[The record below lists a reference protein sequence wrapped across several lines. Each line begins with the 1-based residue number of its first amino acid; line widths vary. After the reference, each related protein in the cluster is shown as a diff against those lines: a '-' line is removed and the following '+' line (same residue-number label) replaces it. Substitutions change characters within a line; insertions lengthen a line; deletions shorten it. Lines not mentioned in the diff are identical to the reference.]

1 MKTQTSSTEQVLT
14 RAQEWF
20 NKLAASGRV
29 HEDVSDYGSDPAA
42 LTRARSFQ
50 REYYDA
56 GLVGSTVPVEYGGL
70 GLDRAQ
76 ALALAELADHAALPD
91 RRLFVIGQGMV
102 VPTLLG
108 HGTEQQKIRYIP
120 PILKGTEVWCQLFSE
135 PGAGSDLASV
145 STRARRNDQGRWVL
159 NGQKV
164 WTSHGRAAEF
174 GILLA
179 KTESDEPKHHSLTM
193 FVANM
198 KAPGV
203 DIRPL
208 RQITGEAEFNE
219 VFLEDVV
226 LDDAAIIGQVG
237 NGWRV
242 AITTL
247 TSERQ
252 SLSIG
257 SKTVEVPDAASLFRV
272 AGEGGVDRLPLQME
286 LVDYYVR
293 SQAFEAFADDLQS
306 RIRAG
311 EDIRSMGSVAKL
323 ESGYLTKKGADLAA
337 QVAEEV
343 GSESDRAE
351 ALDLLLR
358 SRNVSIA
365 GGTDN
370 IQRNIIAERILG
382 LPKEPRAR

>member
-1 MKTQTSSTEQVLT
+1 MVTQTNSTEQVLA
-14 RAQEWF
+14 RAREWF
-20 NKLAASGRV
+20 DMLAASGRV
-29 HEDVSDYGSDPAA
+29 HEDVADYGDDPTA
-42 LTRARSFQ
+42 LARARAFQ

-70 GLDRAQ
+70 GLDRNG
-76 ALALAELADHAALPD
+76 ALALDELAARAGLPD

-102 VPTLLG
+102 VPTLLEHAG
-108 HGTEQQKIRYIP
+108 EEQKSRYIP
-120 PILKGTEVWCQLFSE
+120 PILDGSEVWCQLFSE
-135 PGAGSDLASV
+135 PGAGSDLAGV
-145 STRARRNDQGRWVL
+145 ATRARRDGHGRWVV

-164 WTSHGRAAEF
+164 WTSHGRAADF

-179 KTESDEPKHHSLTM
+179 KTEADEPKHRSLTM
-193 FVANM
+193 FAVDM
-198 KAPGV
+198 KTPGL

-226 LDDAAIIGQVG
+226 LDESAVIGQVG
-237 NGWRV
+237 NGWRT

-252 SLSIG
+252 SLSVS
-257 SKTVEVPDAASLFRV
+257 SKTVEAPEAVTLFRS
-272 AGEGGVDRLPLQME
+272 ARDGNVDRLPLQME

-293 SQAFEAFADDLQS
+293 SQAFEAFAESLHA

-311 EDIRSMGSVAKL
+311 IDIGSMGSVAKL
-323 ESGYLTKKGADLAA
+323 ESGYLTKRGAELAA
-337 QVAEEV
+337 VIA
-343 GSESDRAE
+343 SEAGTETDRAA

-370 IQRNIIAERILG
+370 IQRNIIAERILH
-382 LPKEPRAR
+382 LPK